1 MLSPPTP
8 ISEAHDLTSFDC
20 GKPVLDD
27 WLRQRA
33 LRSEGQSAR
42 TYVVCNENIVVG
54 YYCIATGGVSHA
66 GLPGKLKRNMPDP
79 IPVMVVGRLAVDKNH
94 QGRKIGRG
102 LLKDALQRI
111 LALSKVAGIRA
122 VMLHA
127 MDEDAAKFYLK
138 YGFIEYP
145 GGSRTMFLPIESIQA
160 AL

>member
-1 MLSPPTP
+1 
-8 ISEAHDLTSFDC
+8 
-20 GKPVLDD
+20 
-27 WLRQRA
+27 
-33 LRSEGQSAR
+33 
-42 TYVVCNENIVVG
+42 
-54 YYCIATGGVSHA
+54 
-66 GLPGKLKRNMPDP
+66 MPDP

-94 QGRKIGRG
+94 QGGKIGRG

-127 MDEDAAKFYLK
+127 MDEDAAKFYLT